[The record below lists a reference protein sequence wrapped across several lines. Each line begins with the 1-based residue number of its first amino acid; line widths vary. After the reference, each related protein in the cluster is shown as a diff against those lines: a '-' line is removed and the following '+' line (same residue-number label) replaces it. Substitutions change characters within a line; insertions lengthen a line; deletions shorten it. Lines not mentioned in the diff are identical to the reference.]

1 MCQHEQKTGK
11 NNCITPKKALPR
23 EPFQVLVILDAARVI
38 VSTDLMSIPEAHNA
52 LQNGDFDSAFEL
64 LERAARSTTDPQE
77 RANLDLE
84 AAGIYALYGRDG
96 LEGGDACLHDAVLSD
111 ARSRTNPLYMALRAE
126 LNAYALEAEAFEKNS
141 KLEANDPRV
150 DRAMKLAWDARTGN
164 ITARFHAGAALV
176 TLGQAE
182 QALECLNFEFQELP
196 EFLRWR
202 AFSWRGGAFED
213 LQRWRE
219 ASNTYATAASMT
231 TANDRAALLMDQ
243 AAMLLEC
250 DEPHE
255 ALEVLEATK
264 VAYLSEEPA
273 LEAASRLHLEARA
286 HLALENPGVAAERAE
301 AARQLELDA
310 GEPSYGT
317 ALVHGQ
323 ALAQLG
329 EWSAAL
335 LAFRAAVERAGPA
348 DKSFAQHEMGVAQMD
363 AGELDGAR
371 ETLLVA
377 ARDEEYIYLAEVFAD
392 LAEVEYRRGDFDAA
406 EGLAKIA
413 LERGATVPASLILA
427 NVAYEYFRLDE
438 ALGHYCKVLE
448 LAPEAS
454 RDWVIAH
461 EMIADTLVQD
471 GWRDPQEILEHSQ
484 LALPHLEP
492 SDEWVVTL
500 GGYIEKAHE
509 LLKDKPRTLN

>member
-1 MCQHEQKTGK
+1 MTSSDP
-11 NNCITPKKALPR
+11 ISRAS
-23 EPFQVLVILDAARVI
+23 PFSGCAPETVICGATRVI
-38 VSTDLMSIPEAHNA
+38 VSADLMSITDAHNA
-52 LQNGDFDSAFEL
+52 LQNGDFESAFEL
-64 LERAARSTTDPQE
+64 LEVAARNTTDPKT
-77 RANLDLE
+77 RASLDLE
-84 AAGIYALYGRDG
+84 AAGIYALYGREG
-96 LEGGDACLHDAVLSD
+96 IEGGSACLSD
-111 ARSRTNPLYMALRAE
+111 AILSDSSSRTNPLYLALRAE
-126 LNAYALEAEAFEKNS
+126 LNAYALEAESFEQNT
-141 KLEANDPRV
+141 KLEPTDPRF
-150 DRAMKLAWDARTGN
+150 DRAAKLAWDARTGD
-164 ITARFHAGAALV
+164 IFARFHAAAALV
-176 TLGQAE
+176 TLGSAE
-182 QALECLNFEFQELP
+182 QALECLNFEFNELP

-202 AFSWRGGAFED
+202 AFSWRGGALED

-219 ASNTYATAASMT
+219 ASNAYATAAGMT
-231 TANDRAALLMDQ
+231 TGNDRAALLMDQ

-255 ALEVLEATK
+255 SLEVLEATK
-264 VAYLSEEPA
+264 AAYLTEEPA

-286 HLALENPGVAAERAE
+286 HLALENPSMAAERAE

-329 EWSAAL
+329 EWSASL
-335 LAFRAAVERAGPA
+335 LAFRAAVERAGPG

-371 ETLLVA
+371 ETLLIA
-377 ARDEEYIYLAEVFAD
+377 ARDEQYVYLAEVFAD

-438 ALGHYCKVLE
+438 ALGHYRKVLE

-500 GGYIEKAHE
+500 GGYIEKANE